1 MNRKVRCVVALQLIA
16 FLPQL
21 LAIPDAGFPSVLFLT
36 IHIEVNAFP
45 ILSLAV
51 GPIVIRI
58 YFRIQGKLCKQE
70 VYDGACHTSVIVTLL
85 VGMLIGELWGNIL
98 QLVNN
103 KLEYL
108 ASFALRYLLQFHVV

>member
-1 MNRKVRCVVALQLIA
+1 M
-16 FLPQL
+16 PQL
-21 LAIPDAGFPSVLFLT
+21 LTIPDAGFPSVLLLA

-58 YFRIQGKLCKQE
+58 YFRIQGKFCKQE
-70 VYDGACHTSVIVTLL
+70 VYDGACHTSIIVTLL
-85 VGMLIGELWGNIL
+85 VGMIIGKLWGNIL

-108 ASFALRYLLQFHVV
+108 ASFALHHLLQFHIV